1 MPTLFPDETLALP
14 SDVENIAADDRAAHA
29 TGAALNRLATG
40 PLSFWF
46 LNHYLDE
53 AELARQ
59 IGEFKEKGFAG
70 FFLHPRGGLNV
81 PYGSRDWNR
90 VVKFCVSEARRV
102 GLEAWLYDEDPYP
115 SGTAGGRVV
124 IEHPEYRATELVPTF
139 FTAGEAGTSIVDLPP
154 GPLVAAYAIEG
165 GKILRIDDCAGL
177 VRSKWTQL
185 HSMSSYYPPYQD
197 GSPHWRAMTL
207 EPHYRIHFE
216 AESEGSQLVAFTR
229 REVAQSPW
237 GYYSDLLN
245 PEAAR
250 LFLDYTHEAY
260 ARVLGKECGA
270 VVPGI
275 FTDEAKLRGYLPWSH
290 LVPQWFF
297 AVCGYNLW
305 EKLPHLVL
313 EIDGQTPFFRWAY
326 RQALAIGFREAF
338 FDPMAST
345 CAEHKLL
352 LTGHIS
358 PEEDPVL
365 QAMCVPGIM
374 GILGRM
380 DIPGTDHIGV
390 GLGSA
395 QRPLLHLS
403 PKLASS
409 AAHGYGKRMV
419 ICEAFA
425 VCDWGQDMAAL
436 TKGAHWLF
444 ALGVNRLVTHGQFYS
459 IDGLRKREAPPSQF
473 IQASYWEHFESFSDM
488 IDLLSRELMRGR
500 HHAPL
505 LVYYPEESFMASV
518 SGFPKQE
525 KDLPELVMRREMGE
539 LAHRLLMAGY
549 DFDLADGEILKKVT
563 SSNGK
568 AALCEEEFEV
578 VVVPGRHLTLASWKK
593 LEALKAE
600 GVKIILLEREVRILS
615 DRPYSV
621 EGEGLGPEAL
631 IKHLRGTTAPLWRSN
646 GTLIGHQRVTE
657 NGHLLFLCNNDA
669 EDFQGSVSLAFP
681 GPYEICRPEDGRW
694 RRAADLGN
702 VFLGA
707 GLGVLIRTAEGKATA
722 PLLSQDQWRP
732 LAVRWEAW
740 ESRFRSD
747 NCAVVNEFR
756 VLSSKDGDIPP
767 LGNFSTAPLIDLLSP
782 TSLSVALGHGKPY
795 RFYCATFNW
804 QGDPSPLRLVCDTDL
819 GVENSVFFLNG
830 QELKDWRKK
839 FTFDPMNRET
849 DITSLIQK
857 GVNRLVWREERS
869 EGSMQEGLPYDAVR
883 LFGDFHAEFPS
894 GRTVPAL
901 LRKRQKSYLCEFP
914 AAAAQMGHA
923 HYGGMVEYEC
933 RFHFEEALR
942 GRTLKLCFQQVFE
955 TMEVRINGIMAG
967 RLWSAPYEL
976 EISADLLD
984 REENVLT
991 LVCSCSPANYLQAL
1005 SRPSGFL
1012 GPVCWKAGA

>member
-1 MPTLFPDETLALP
+1 MPTLFPEETLALP
-14 SDVENIAADDRAAHA
+14 GDAENIAAADRTAHS

-59 IGEFKEKGFAG
+59 IGEFKKKGFAG

-90 VVKFCVSEARRV
+90 VLKFCVNEARRV

-139 FTAGEAGTSIVDLPP
+139 FTACEAGTHIVDLPP

-165 GKILRIDDCAGL
+165 SKIRRIDDCAGL

-197 GSPHWRAMTL
+197 GSPHWRAMTV

-216 AESEGSQLVAFTR
+216 AETARSQLVAFTR

-237 GYYSDLLN
+237 GYYTDLLN
-245 PEAAR
+245 PKAAR

-260 ARVLGKECGA
+260 ARLLGKECGA

-275 FTDEAKLRGYLPWSH
+275 FTDEAKLRGYLPWSQ

-297 AVCGYNLW
+297 QVCGYNLW

-374 GILGRM
+374 GILGHM

-409 AAHGYGKRMV
+409 AAHGHGKQMV

-436 TKGAHWLF
+436 TKGAHWLY

-473 IQASYWEHFESFSDM
+473 IQASYWEHFASFSEM
-488 IDLLSRELMRGR
+488 IDLLSRELMRGK

-518 SGFPKQE
+518 SGFPQPE
-525 KDLPELVMRREMGE
+525 KDSPELLMRRELGE
-539 LAHRLLMAGY
+539 LAHGLLMAGY
-549 DFDLADGEILKKVT
+549 DFDLADGEMLKKVT

-568 AALCEEEFEV
+568 AALCDEEFEI

-600 GVKIILLEREVRILS
+600 GVKLILLAREVWILS
-615 DRPYSV
+615 DRPYAV
-621 EGEGLGPEAL
+621 EGEGLGPDAL
-631 IKHLRGTTAPLWRSN
+631 IERLRGTTAPLWRSN
-646 GTLIGHQRVTE
+646 GNLIGHQRITD
-657 NGHLLFLCNNDA
+657 NGHLVFLCNNDD
-669 EDFQGSVSLAFP
+669 EDFHGSVSLAFP
-681 GPYEICRPEDGRW
+681 GPYEICRPEEGRW
-694 RRAADLGN
+694 RRASDLDN
-702 VFLGA
+702 LFLSA
-707 GLGVLIRTAEGKATA
+707 GLGVLIRTAEGKATT
-722 PLLSQDQWRP
+722 PLLSKGQLRP

-740 ESRFRSD
+740 ESRFIGD

-756 VLSSKDGDIPP
+756 VLASKDRDIPP
-767 LGNFSTAPLIDLLSP
+767 LKNFSAAPLIDLLSP
-782 TSLSVALGHGKPY
+782 TSLSVALGQAKPY
-795 RFYCATFNW
+795 RFYLATFNW
-804 QGDPSPLRLVCDTDL
+804 QGEPSPVRLVRDTDL
-819 GVENSVFFLNG
+819 GVENPVFFLNG
-830 QELKDWRKK
+830 QELRDWKK
-839 FTFDPMNRET
+839 RFTFDPMNRET

-857 GVNRLVWREERS
+857 GSNHLVWREERS
-869 EGSMQEGLPYDAVR
+869 EDVTQEGLPYDAVR

-933 RFHFEEALR
+933 RFHLEETLR
-942 GRTLKLCFQQVFE
+942 GGVLKLCFQQVFE
-955 TMEVRINGIMAG
+955 TMEVRINGITAG

-976 EISADLLD
+976 EVPADLLD

-991 LVCSCSPANYLQAL
+991 LVCSCSPANYLQAM

-1012 GPVCWKAGA
+1012 GPVCWKAGE

>member
-1 MPTLFPDETLALP
+1 MPTLFPDEILSHAG
-14 SDVENIAADDRAAHA
+14 DVENITTDDRIAHS
-29 TGAALNRLATG
+29 TRAALERLATG

-46 LNHYLDE
+46 LNHDLDE

-59 IGEFKEKGFAG
+59 IGEFKKKGFAG

-90 VVKFCVSEARRV
+90 VLKFCVSEARRV

-124 IEHPEYRATELVPTF
+124 IEHPEYRATELVPTL
-139 FTAGEAGTSIVDLPP
+139 FTATEGGTSVVDLPP
-154 GPLVAAYAIEG
+154 GALVAAYSLEG
-165 GKILRIDDCAGL
+165 GKIRRIDDYAGL
-177 VRSKWTQL
+177 VRSKWTQF

-197 GSPHWRAMTL
+197 GSPHWRAMTV
-207 EPHYRIHFE
+207 EPHYRIPFV
-216 AESEGSQLVAFTR
+216 AEGAGSQLVAFTR
-229 REVAQSPW
+229 REVVQSPW
-237 GYYSDLLN
+237 GYYTDLLN
-245 PEAAR
+245 PDAAR
-250 LFLDYTHEAY
+250 LFFEYTHEAY
-260 ARVLGKECGA
+260 ARFLAKDCGM

-275 FTDEAKLRGYLPWSH
+275 FTDEAKLRGSLPWSH

-297 AVCGYNLW
+297 TVCGYNLW
-305 EKLPHLVL
+305 EKLPHLVV

-326 RQALAIGFREAF
+326 RQALAVGFREAF

-352 LTGHIS
+352 LTGHLS

-365 QAMCVPGIM
+365 QALCVPGIM

-425 VCDWGQDMAAL
+425 VCDWAQDMAAL
-436 TKGAHWLF
+436 TRGAHWLY

-473 IQASYWEHFESFSDM
+473 IQASYWEHFGSFSEM
-488 IDLLSRELMRGR
+488 IDMLSRELTKGR
-500 HHAPL
+500 HFAPL
-505 LVYYPEESFMASV
+505 LVYYPEESFMASI
-518 SGFPKQE
+518 SGVPKQE
-525 KDLPELVMRREMGE
+525 KDSPELFMRRDMGE

-549 DFDLADGEILKKVT
+549 DFDLADGEILNKVT

-568 AALCEEEFEV
+568 PALCEEEFEII
-578 VVVPGRHLTLASWKK
+578 VVPGRHLTFASWKK

-600 GVKIILLEREVRILS
+600 GVKIILLEREVWILS
-615 DRPYSV
+615 DSPYPV
-621 EGEGLGPEAL
+621 NGEDLGPETL
-631 IKHLRGTTAPLWRSN
+631 IEKLRETITPLWRSH
-646 GTLIGHQRVTE
+646 GSLIGHKRITDD
-657 NGHLLFLCNNDA
+657 GHLLFLCNNGA
-669 EDFQGSVSLAFP
+669 EDFHGSVSLAFP
-681 GPYEICRPEDGRW
+681 GPYEICRPEDGKWW
-694 RRAADLGN
+694 RASDLEN
-702 VFLGA
+702 LFLSA
-707 GLGVLIRTAEGKATA
+707 GLGVLIRTAEGKAMA
-722 PLLSQDQWRP
+722 PFLSKDQWKS
-732 LAVRWEAW
+732 LEVRWEAW
-740 ESRFRSD
+740 ESRFISD
-747 NCAVVNEFR
+747 NCAVMNEFR
-756 VLSSKDGDIPP
+756 VLSSKDRDIPP
-767 LGNFSTAPLIDLLSP
+767 LKSFSAAPLIDLLSP
-782 TSLSVALGHGKPY
+782 TSLSVALGDGKPY
-795 RFYCATFNW
+795 RFYLATFNW
-804 QGDPSPLRLVCDTDL
+804 QGDLSPVRLVCDTDL
-819 GVENSVFFLNG
+819 GVENSAFFLNR

-849 DITSLIQK
+849 DITSLIQE
-857 GVNRLVWREERS
+857 GSNHFVWREERS
-869 EGSMQEGLPYDAVR
+869 EGSTQESLPYDAVR

-901 LRKRQKSYLCEFP
+901 LRKRPKSYFCEFP
-914 AAAAQMGHA
+914 AAAPQIGHA
-923 HYGGMVEYEC
+923 HYGGIVEYEC
-933 RFHFEEALR
+933 RFHLKEAPR
-942 GRTLKLCFQQVFE
+942 GGLLKLCFRQVFE
-955 TMEVRINGIMAG
+955 TMEVRINGAVVG

-976 EISADLLD
+976 EISAYLLD
-984 REENVLT
+984 REENILT
-991 LVCSCSPANYLQAL
+991 LACSCSPANYLQAL

-1012 GPVCWKAGA
+1012 GPVCWKAGE